1 MFNLKK
7 GENMKKINIVKHLN
21 LDVYKIQDEV
31 RAKGQVKICDHIIK
45 IRKDDFG
52 GGFATMITYDLIK
65 PNNKSIQV
73 FTIHEA
79 LKNITLRSERA

>member
-1 MFNLKK
+1 
-7 GENMKKINIVKHLN
+7 
-21 LDVYKIQDEV
+21 
-31 RAKGQVKICDHIIK
+31 
-45 IRKDDFG
+45 
-52 GGFATMITYDLIK
+52 MITYDLIK